1 MKLPSPSKLDLALA
15 CAFPFNGG
23 LRWPGF
29 DVGSNSTATQHGK
42 AVHLVAERHGKG
54 EAYDVE
60 AIAAEHDLR
69 GKEADTFRA
78 TAAGL
83 VKRIDEARAGG
94 IDEEHFELRVAYD
107 VVRDSARVIGERERA
122 YQSEQVGLI
131 DWLYR
136 SGSTWVVV
144 DYKTGRAARAQRAS
158 ETQQVRWYG
167 VAVRALKGA
176 DEVACQLWHANDEGV
191 WVDGGHFF
199 AWDLDIIH
207 EEQFGLVERVKRP
220 SLPVFGIHCREMYC
234 PVVSQCPAAQRAQL
248 ALDHASE
255 LRYPLSTEFQSVE
268 HAAYVWEVADFII
281 AAGKHLKNVAANRI
295 KQHGR
300 PVELEHY
307 KARLGIVV
315 HEGNESIECNSDT
328 AQILQRHLG
337 ADAKDAIDLST
348 SKKAIETVASRIAP
362 RGKKKALATAIFD
375 DLRAA
380 GTLKR
385 RAEWSEVG
393 LIEICDDEDNSNE
406 AA

>member
-15 CAFPFNGG
+15 CQYPFNGG

-29 DVGSNSTATQHGK
+29 DAGSNSTATQHGK

-54 EAYDVE
+54 EAYDVDT
-60 AIAAEHDLR
+60 IATEHDLR

-94 IDEEHFELRVAYD
+94 IDEEHFELKVAYD
-107 VVRDSARVIGERERA
+107 VVRDSARVIGNRERA

-136 SGSTWVVV
+136 SGSTWFVV

-191 WVDGGHFF
+191 WVDSGHFF

-207 EEQFGLVERVKRP
+207 EEQVGIVERVKRP

-248 ALDHASE
+248 ALEHASE
-255 LRYPLSTEFQSVE
+255 LRYPLSTEFESVE

-281 AAGKHLKNVAANRI
+281 AAGRHLKNVAANRI
-295 KQHGR
+295 KQHGL
-300 PVELEHY
+300 PVDLEHY
-307 KARLGIVV
+307 GARLGIVV
-315 HEGNESIECNSDT
+315 HKGNETIDCNKAT
-328 AQILQRHLG
+328 AEILQEHLG
-337 ADAKDAIDLST
+337 GLASEAIELST
-348 SKKAIETVASRIAP
+348 SKKAIAKVASKVAK
-362 RGKKKALATAIFD
+362 RGDKKRLADRIFD
-375 DLRAA
+375 ELREA
-380 GTLKR
+380 GTLAR
-385 RAEWSEVG
+385 RSDWTEVG
-393 LIEICDDEDNSNE
+393 LLEVGGADEDDNE